1 MENYCKPPKPTPSKL
16 KLRKILNKINI
27 LYKVNQVIWYTSCD
41 CFTPDLI
48 IGKHLIIEVDG
59 KIHDKEHRKTL
70 DRIRKRALENM
81 GYTVHIV
88 RNEQVRDKPNN
99 IAEEIK
105 ELYYRL
111 SEVENK
117 RDTTITELKK
127 PSVIKPIPK
136 DIQFNLDMWVSAFNK
151 NLRDENW
158 SVKFFRESLSQYHP
172 ELVKNLCA
180 MEKFMLSLSGYRLQK
195 TKDGNNLDFEYLLE
209 YFNKSLRILND
220 LFPENGNMTAIHLK
234 NMFNES
240 TPGFFKNLI
249 FKGGPNRNEGIISIK
264 DEDSLNFHIDSF
276 NKYLSELGITVERSD
291 IIQECKATLQKF
303 HQDNKKDLH
312 WLLKWMSFNNS
323 I

>member
-1 MENYCKPPKPTPSKL
+1 MENYCKPPKPTPSEL

-27 LYKVNQVIWYTSCD
+27 RYKVNQVIWYTSCD

-81 GYTVHIV
+81 GYTVNIV
-88 RNEQVRDKPNN
+88 KNEQVRDKPDK

-105 ELYYRL
+105 ELYYRF

-172 ELVKNLCA
+172 ELIKNLCA
-180 MEKFMLSLSGYRLQK
+180 MEKIHVIIGRLQASK
-195 TKDGNNLDFEYLLE
+195 
-209 YFNKSLRILND
+209 NKRCRQ
-220 LFPENGNMTAIHLK
+220 P
-234 NMFNES
+234 
-240 TPGFFKNLI
+240 
-249 FKGGPNRNEGIISIK
+249 
-264 DEDSLNFHIDSF
+264 
-276 NKYLSELGITVERSD
+276 
-291 IIQECKATLQKF
+291 
-303 HQDNKKDLH
+303 
-312 WLLKWMSFNNS
+312 
-323 I
+323 